1 MKQRLQ
7 KLITDFDVYKYKSSF
22 ERNLKANDINVDLS
36 FKRLSE
42 QCDKEHPL
50 RNGFDYY
57 KDHVTQQLFEMFI
70 NNHLKLFK
78 KVK

>member
-1 MKQRLQ
+1 M
-7 KLITDFDVYKYKSSF
+7 ITDFDVYKYKNSF

-36 FKRLSE
+36 FNSLSE

-50 RNGFDYY
+50 RKGFDCYA
-57 KDHVTQQLFEMFI
+57 DHVTQQLFEMFV